1 MTIYLLNGKPH
12 IAVSSGYQLISD
24 YEYYMMLEQSEVDN
38 VEEVYYD

>member
-12 IAVSSGYQLISD
+12 IAVSNGYQPISD

-38 VEEVYYD
+38 VEEVYHD